1 MDNNWFCLDG
11 LQAEGFPPLLWETPQ
26 RLGYTE
32 APMYY
37 GREYVEDGVPKCEI
51 HVRIP
56 EHPSCPT
63 CQTRYH
69 TAYGKELQDTCQKVA
84 CQAFTEYCQIFE
96 EDIEHTPT

>member
-1 MDNNWFCLDG
+1 MDDIWVKSDCLTT
-11 LQAEGFPPLLWETPQ
+11 EGFPQLLWETLQ

-56 EHPSCPT
+56 KHTSCPAF
-63 CQTRYH
+63 QTRYH
-69 TAYGKELQDTCQKVA
+69 TAYGKELQDTCQKA
-84 CQAFTEYCQIFE
+84 ARQALTKYCQIF
-96 EDIEHTPT
+96 